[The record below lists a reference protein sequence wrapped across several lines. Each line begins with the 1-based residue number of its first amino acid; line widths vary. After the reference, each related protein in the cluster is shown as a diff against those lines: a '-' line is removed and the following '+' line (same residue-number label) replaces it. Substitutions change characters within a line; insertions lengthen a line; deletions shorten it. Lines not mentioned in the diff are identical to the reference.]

1 MSGLSVAEIGAAVQE
16 AIDRRLLTY
25 DGAAETYSLRH
36 GLVREAIYEEMLPAE
51 RRRLH
56 LGIAAHLERT
66 ADPNDAGVAAEI
78 AHHCQRSGA
87 HVRGLI
93 ASIRAAEAAER
104 VVAHHEAVRHWVR
117 AIDQLAVA
125 ALDAPPTVHR
135 IDLLERGAAA
145 ANQAGDGERA
155 VELAACGA
163 RGAGGLKPIG
173 SGTRPAS
180 ITSPGICG
188 TRPKIAR
195 RSA

>member
-1 MSGLSVAEIGAAVQE
+1 MTAAPK
-16 AIDRRLLTY
+16 RTR
-25 DGAAETYSLRH
+25 LRH

-104 VVAHHEAVRHWVR
+104 VVAYHEAVRHWVR
-117 AIDQLAVA
+117 AIDQLGRRR
-125 ALDAPPTVHR
+125 PGRPTDRAHR

-145 ANQAGDGERA
+145 ANQAGDGEPRGRA
-155 VELAACGA
+155 RSE
-163 RGAGGLKPIG
+163 RPSRSRKREPTR
-173 SGTRPAS
+173 SGTRPVS